1 MFDRYFPLM
10 KALHV
15 DLLSRRHQFSSFT
28 DSVSAARMVSPT
40 RIMLVFPLL
49 CNNAS
54 LVLSVTG
61 SFYKTYFDEVWH
73 NIIPGDGRSSH
84 SSVGIPIMRLHDLFL
99 NFINV
104 FCSPPSGGL
113 FPDFSCFIFL
123 NSSATF
129 KNACNIFI
137 A

>member
-15 DLLSRRHQFSSFT
+15 DLLSRRHQFSSST

-61 SFYKTYFDEVWH
+61 SFYKTYSDEVWH

-84 SSVGIPIMRLHDLFL
+84 SSVGITIMILHYSSLTFTNL
-99 NFINV
+99 
-104 FCSPPSGGL
+104 FCSP
-113 FPDFSCFIFL
+113 
-123 NSSATF
+123 SS
-129 KNACNIFI
+129 
-137 A
+137 